1 MERVDMIT
9 ICLRGKKN
17 KIDAHR
23 MKSQC
28 RISPLVRLVIGL
40 MLVGGLPGQHGHA
53 QMLSSSSSSEKQP
66 LVTSP
71 EPGDKEQLQIGAGDL
86 VDVEIFNTPEL
97 SAPKLRVD
105 QYGNITLPAIGH
117 PVMVGGLSTSAAAER
132 IREQLQ
138 AAQIMPDPHVT
149 VFILEYATQGITV
162 LGEVKAPGTYTLL
175 GPHSLYDALSAAGG
189 PTPTEGAS
197 IVITHANDPSHPITI
212 DVKSANYSELQKA
225 TIVYPGD
232 TIVVSRAELVYVV
245 GDVGRSGAYYMQNGR
260 SLTVL
265 ELISL
270 ANGIN
275 RTAKMSKCSVI
286 RKVPEGVETIRFDLG
301 KVMQS
306 KLANFTLLAGDVVV
320 IPRSG
325 LKDFGTTALPGV
337 TNAVAS
343 ATSAALIVQ

>member
-1 MERVDMIT
+1 MIT
-9 ICLRGKKN
+9 ICVREKN

-23 MKSQC
+23 TKSRC
-28 RISPLVRLVIGL
+28 RISPLGRLVIGL
-40 MLVGGLPGQHGHA
+40 MLLGGFSGQHCYA
-53 QMLSSSSSSEKQP
+53 QISSSSSSSSSASEGQVP
-66 LVTSP
+66 VTSP
-71 EPGDKEQLQIGAGDL
+71 ESGDKEQLRIGAGDL
-86 VDVEIFNTPEL
+86 IDVEIFNTPEL

-105 QYGNITLPAIGH
+105 QFGNITLPAIGH
-117 PVMVGGLSTSAAAER
+117 PMVIGGLSTSAAAQQ

-149 VFILEYATQGITV
+149 VFIVEYATQGITV

-175 GPHSLYDALSAAGG
+175 GRHSLYDALSAAGG
-189 PTPTEGAS
+189 STPTEGAS

-245 GDVGRSGAYYMQNGR
+245 GDVVRSGAYYMQNGR
-260 SLTVL
+260 QLTVL

-270 ANGIN
+270 AGSIN
-275 RTAKMSKCSVI
+275 RTAKTSKCSVI
-286 RKVPEGVETIRFDLG
+286 RKVPEGIETIRFDLG

-306 KLANFTLLAGDVVV
+306 KLANFALLAGDVVV
-320 IPRSG
+320 VPRSG
-325 LKDFGTTALPGV
+325 FKDWGMTVLPGA
-337 TNAVAS
+337 TNAVAN
-343 ATSAALIVQ
+343 AAAYALIY